1 MEWVRRRFKGNKVWV
16 QVDAR
21 GRLVET
27 DGRVELKFRLE
38 DEKAYAAASRRIE
51 GLEDEPLPPPPRPTA
66 PRPADPADA
75 IVVYTDGSCLGN
87 PGPAGWGAYLRAG
100 ARDKDLSGYLGEGT
114 NNIAELTAIKE
125 ALRAIKNRTR
135 RVILH
140 SDSTYARGVL
150 TRGWKAKANAELI
163 AETRALMAG
172 FPRLEMR
179 WVRAHAGVV
188 ENEWVDY
195 LARTAML
202 EGVAAARKKKGQL

>member
-16 QVDAR
+16 QIDAR

-38 DEKAYAAASRRIE
+38 DDKTYAAAARRIE
-51 GLEDEPLPPPPRPTA
+51 RLEEEPLPPPPRPTA
-66 PRPADPADA
+66 PDAADPADA

-100 ARDKDLSGYLGEGT
+100 SRSKDLSGYLGEGT
-114 NNIAELTAIKE
+114 NNIAELTAIRE

-150 TRGWKAKANAELI
+150 TRSWKAKANVELI
-163 AETRALMAG
+163 TETRALIAG
-172 FPRLEMR
+172 FRVSR
-179 WVRAHAGVV
+179 CAGSAHTRG
-188 ENEWVDY
+188 
-195 LARTAML
+195 
-202 EGVAAARKKKGQL
+202 